1 MKGEKTMA
9 IDITKVCKAN
19 HHQLSAI
26 MNRVEKAK
34 AEKLAQQNPPKKPA

>member
-1 MKGEKTMA
+1 MTLDLG
-9 IDITKVCKAN
+9 KVCKPI

-34 AEKLAQQNPPKKPA
+34 AEREKLEQQNPPKNKPA